1 MQSPPSIAA
10 FTKGL
15 QALGWTDGQNL
26 KIEYRWSAGNLD
38 LMKEYARELVALK
51 LDLIVAHTT
60 QVVAA
65 LRQETTT
72 IPIVF
77 VVVSDPV
84 GSGFVN
90 SLANPG
96 GNITGFINIESS
108 LGGKWVELL
117 KEVAPRTTHAAIIF
131 NPETAPYAEYY
142 RQPFETAARSFGIKP
157 TAAVVR
163 SAAEIEQALVAV
175 GAQAGGGLVIM
186 PDIFLGRSDNLNL
199 IVSLAARQHL
209 PAIYPYRFMAAAG
222 GLLSYGIDNRDLFG
236 RASTYVDR
244 ILKGA
249 KPANLPV
256 QLPTKFE
263 FVINLKTA
271 KALGLEMPLRFSATR
286 RRGDRMR
293 RREFITLLGGAAA
306 AWPLAARAQQ
316 PAMPVIGFLNGQS
329 AQAFAPVVASFRRGL
344 NEAGYVE
351 GQNVAIEYRWAEG
364 RLDRLPPLA
373 ADLVRRQVAVIAATG
388 GNNSALVAKTTTS
401 TIPIVFTSSDNPV
414 ERGLVASI
422 NRPGGNVTGVSWF
435 DAELGPKRLG
445 LLHELVPNVTIVA
458 LLINPNNPESVRQ
471 PAELQEAVRVIG
483 LQLVVLTATNAGDIE
498 AAFMAMV
505 QNRVGALLVGSDPF
519 FVNLREQIV
528 ALAAQHA
535 IPTLA
540 GREVVGANGLMS
552 YGSSL
557 ADAYRRAGIQTAR
570 ILKGAKPSDLPVDQ
584 ATKFELIINLKT
596 AKALGL
602 DVPPTLLARA
612 DEVIE

>member
-1 MQSPPSIAA
+1 MIPRREFITLLGGAAAVWPLAARAQQGERMRRIGLLMGGAREDVQSPPNLAA

-26 KIEYRWSAGNLD
+26 KIEYRWSAGN
-38 LMKEYARELVALK
+38 
-51 LDLIVAHTT
+51 VAHTT

-142 RQPFETAARSFGIKP
+142 RQPFETAARSFGINP

-271 KALGLEMPLRFSATR
+271 KALGLEMPLRF
-286 RRGDRMR
+286 
-293 RREFITLLGGAAA
+293 
-306 AWPLAARAQQ
+306 QQ
-316 PAMPVIGFLNGQS
+316 L
-329 AQAFAPVVASFRRGL
+329 
-344 NEAGYVE
+344 
-351 GQNVAIEYRWAEG
+351 
-364 RLDRLPPLA
+364 
-373 ADLVRRQVAVIAATG
+373 
-388 GNNSALVAKTTTS
+388 
-401 TIPIVFTSSDNPV
+401 
-414 ERGLVASI
+414 
-422 NRPGGNVTGVSWF
+422 
-435 DAELGPKRLG
+435 
-445 LLHELVPNVTIVA
+445 
-458 LLINPNNPESVRQ
+458 
-471 PAELQEAVRVIG
+471 
-483 LQLVVLTATNAGDIE
+483 
-498 AAFMAMV
+498 
-505 QNRVGALLVGSDPF
+505 
-519 FVNLREQIV
+519 
-528 ALAAQHA
+528 
-535 IPTLA
+535 
-540 GREVVGANGLMS
+540 
-552 YGSSL
+552 
-557 ADAYRRAGIQTAR
+557 
-570 ILKGAKPSDLPVDQ
+570 
-584 ATKFELIINLKT
+584 
-596 AKALGL
+596 
-602 DVPPTLLARA
+602 A